1 MMMSQNTMAATSAVS
16 TSAVSIMILNAHAR
30 VSTYQIKEALEEGD
44 EYLRHSQTIAI
55 C

>member
-1 MMMSQNTMAATSAVS
+1 MMMSQNTMAA

-44 EYLRHSQTIAI
+44 EYLRHSQAIAI